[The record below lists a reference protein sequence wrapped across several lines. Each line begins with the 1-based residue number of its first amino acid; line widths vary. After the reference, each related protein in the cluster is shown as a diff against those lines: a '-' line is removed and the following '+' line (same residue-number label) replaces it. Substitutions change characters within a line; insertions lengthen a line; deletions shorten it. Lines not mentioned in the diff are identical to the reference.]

1 MNAQLSSDRRGA
13 LAVGAL
19 LVLAG
24 IVAIVLRQ
32 AGFDLEDEV
41 LETGW
46 PFFIIIPGVVLLG
59 ASVFPEPPKGLGFA
73 IAGSIVTSIGVL
85 LFYQQA
91 TGHWESWSYAWAL
104 IGPGAAGLGLIVYGL
119 LFRDR
124 DLVSTGAWLALIAG
138 VIFVVGFWFFETI
151 FQSGRVPADLET
163 WWPFGLIALGIA
175 VLVGGAL
182 RSTRRPQ
189 A

>member
-59 ASVFPEPPKGLGFA
+59 ASVFP
-73 IAGSIVTSIGVL
+73 
-85 LFYQQA
+85 
-91 TGHWESWSYAWAL
+91 
-104 IGPGAAGLGLIVYGL
+104 
-119 LFRDR
+119 
-124 DLVSTGAWLALIAG
+124 
-138 VIFVVGFWFFETI
+138 
-151 FQSGRVPADLET
+151 
-163 WWPFGLIALGIA
+163 
-175 VLVGGAL
+175 
-182 RSTRRPQ
+182 
-189 A
+189 